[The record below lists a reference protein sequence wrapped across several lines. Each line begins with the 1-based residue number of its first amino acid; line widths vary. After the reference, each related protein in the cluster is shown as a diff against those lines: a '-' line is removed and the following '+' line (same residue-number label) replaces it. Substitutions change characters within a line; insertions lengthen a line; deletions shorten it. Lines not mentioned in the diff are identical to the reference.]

1 MEMSVRFIDTC
12 AIRYSS
18 MYQPIALQ
26 AFSVPGFIT
35 GLPASSFTIL
45 PVMGL
50 PSRTGR
56 PFSRTSNAMALARRV
71 EVVLRLKF
79 TAIRKSR
86 APTVV
91 APVRATPSS

>member
-1 MEMSVRFIDTC
+1 MFIETW
-12 AIRYSS
+12 AMPYSS
-18 MYQPIALQ
+18 MNQPMAFV
-26 AFSVPGFIT
+26 AFSVPGRMT
-35 GLPASSFTIL
+35 GLPLASFTTL
-45 PVMGL
+45 PVMGF

-56 PFSRTSNAMALARRV
+56 PFSRTSKAMALARRV

-91 APVRATPSS
+91 APVRATSSS